1 MQTFKEEARSD
12 PHPRSP
18 EVLKSLAKVRGSES
32 GFNYAECFM
41 IQKIYQ
47 N

>member
-1 MQTFKEEARSD
+1 MAFSGEARPD

-32 GFNYAECFM
+32 GFLWAEAFM
-41 IQKIYQ
+41 LLRGFA
-47 N
+47 